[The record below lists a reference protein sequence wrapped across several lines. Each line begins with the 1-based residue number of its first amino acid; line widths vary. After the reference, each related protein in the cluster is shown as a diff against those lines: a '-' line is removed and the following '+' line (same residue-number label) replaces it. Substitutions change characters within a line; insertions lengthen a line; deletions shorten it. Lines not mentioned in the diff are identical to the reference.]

1 MSQLLIEG
9 GYPLCGVIDVQGA
22 KNSVLP
28 ILSAALMSDG
38 ECSVLNFP
46 EITDTYV
53 AIDILRALGAKVVKQ
68 QDCITIN
75 AKNADGF
82 VEITPLKPSHRVRI
96 QANICEDCRTIV
108 FDY

>member
-1 MSQLLIEG
+1 MNERCSSCWSRGAIRRTSDRRQKANEVIEMKCPHCG
-9 GYPLCGVIDVQGA
+9 KEMKEGYLFTSKDGAFSFANTVPGVF
-22 KNSVLP
+22 
-28 ILSAALMSDG
+28 
-38 ECSVLNFP
+38 E
-46 EITDTYV
+46 
-53 AIDILRALGAKVVKQ
+53 
-68 QDCITIN
+68 N

>member
-1 MSQLLIEG
+1 MNCPKCGKTMREG
-9 GYPLCGVIDVQGA
+9 YLFTSKDGAFSFANTVPGVF
-22 KNSVLP
+22 
-28 ILSAALMSDG
+28 
-38 ECSVLNFP
+38 E
-46 EITDTYV
+46 
-53 AIDILRALGAKVVKQ
+53 
-68 QDCITIN
+68 N